1 MLLLTLTFKVSSVSS
16 SRITRQVNDFAAT
29 DAPPVF
35 ANSSCT
41 SDCCGL
47 FDFLLNARGTN
58 FDRADSIAVNLLQE
72 LHLEHPTPAP
82 WLQRRQKLTASDHY
96 EVIHF
101 NVTSVVV
108 VDKHSTLFTS
118 FLSSYRPVY
127 NTRTT
132 FSHQWFLERRHTRQ
146 PTLLRLCSSY
156 LPTKPCDTASQQLRA
171 CEATSASNV
180 YAWARTCQWWGAIA
194 KNADEHNHEDT

>member
-1 MLLLTLTFKVSSVSS
+1 MTSPPLTHHQSSQ
-16 SRITRQVNDFAAT
+16 T
-29 DAPPVF
+29 
-35 ANSSCT
+35 
-41 SDCCGL
+41 
-47 FDFLLNARGTN
+47 
-58 FDRADSIAVNLLQE
+58 
-72 LHLEHPTPAP
+72 HLVHPTAAVYSTFCWTHAARISTERTALPSTCCRSFT
-82 WLQRRQKLTASDHY
+82 WSTQLQHRDCNDDKKLTASDHY

-108 VDKHSTLFTS
+108 VDKHSTLFT
-118 FLSSYRPVY
+118 VY

-132 FSHQWFLERRHTRQ
+132 TFSHPWFLERRHTRQ
-146 PTLLRLCSSY
+146 PTLLRLCSSF